1 MAAASNLAAA
11 YLELGRPAE
20 AEAAARV
27 AIERAP
33 NFADARFNR
42 GRALERLGRRAEAIE
57 EYRRALADQPDH
69 APARQ
74 ALRAL
79 GES

>member
-1 MAAASNLAAA
+1 
-11 YLELGRPAE
+11 
-20 AEAAARV
+20 V
-27 AIERAP
+27 AIEGAP

-42 GRALERLGRRAEAIE
+42 GRALERLGRRGEAVA

-69 APARQ
+69 LPARQ